1 MNNFEDEG
9 SSLWNLNSPNEEIQD
24 SITRRGIAS
33 VQHKRSFDSPNNIIT
48 DLEQKI
54 PINNNLNHTIHG
66 FIRTK
71 NGKDVTLEVRSSINR
86 SGDTIETTSMKD
98 SINGDTPWTK
108 YWGKISIPQ
117 NSQFINVRMNSS
129 IPDSGFAHSWFDDVG
144 LIEWDS
150 IQPFSSNQMEIIYPN
165 NYNYIQVYSSQI
177 FEEGDQIT
185 LQNSTLGSFSELR
198 SIPISNN
205 PIITV
210 PDVFYFQE
218 KSQGPIGN
226 KYWNFNDQSILDP
239 DDPYYYCITPGV
251 YEVQLLISG
260 LNQQEDISSITV
272 IALGSGSVL
281 NDIGDI
287 NGDGSVSLLDILICS
302 NSILGFSDLG
312 PEEFI
317 SSDLDYNGIIDLY
330 DILSIIELIN

>member
-1 MNNFEDEG
+1 MVCRSEK
-9 SSLWNLNSPNEEIQD
+9 NLARFKSFLVQNQVQIKEFKSEIYK
-24 SITRRGIAS
+24 T
-33 VQHKRSFDSPNNIIT
+33 
-48 DLEQKI
+48 
-54 PINNNLNHTIHG
+54 
-66 FIRTK
+66 
-71 NGKDVTLEVRSSINR
+71 
-86 SGDTIETTSMKD
+86 
-98 SINGDTPWTK
+98 
-108 YWGKISIPQ
+108 
-117 NSQFINVRMNSS
+117 
-129 IPDSGFAHSWFDDVG
+129 
-144 LIEWDS
+144 
-150 IQPFSSNQMEIIYPN
+150 
-165 NYNYIQVYSSQI
+165 
-177 FEEGDQIT
+177 
-185 LQNSTLGSFSELR
+185 GSF
-198 SIPISNN
+198 
-205 PIITV
+205 
-210 PDVFYFQE
+210 
-218 KSQGPIGN
+218 
-226 KYWNFNDQSILDP
+226 SILDP